1 MHRPG
6 RDQHQAGSFGN
17 PINLKSKGVI
27 PVAVLT
33 TSAGEYGLPLAF
45 DATTIR
51 PLTARF
57 GPKAVV
63 TAGGG
68 APEDHGRGHIEDAL
82 ERSDES
88 TKDGDRDMVL
98 HFATQLSQLT
108 GSESEACVRGR
119 FGPSNFVFQGCD
131 TVTFVP

>member
-6 RDQHQAGSFGN
+6 GDQHPPGSFKN

-27 PVAVLT
+27 PLAVLT
-33 TSAGEYGLPLAF
+33 TKAGEYGLPLAF
-45 DATTIR
+45 DATKIQ
-51 PLTARF
+51 PLTTRF

-68 APEDHGRGHIEDAL
+68 APESHGKGHIEDAI
-82 ERSDES
+82 ERSDEQHEGRRPRHGPALRHPALPAGAGS
-88 TKDGDRDMVL
+88 DRGL
-98 HFATQLSQLT
+98 RPGQ
-108 GSESEACVRGR
+108 

-131 TVTFVP
+131 SITILH